1 MELRPRGLVELHRE
15 VPYAFAMERD
25 VKIDKIDHR
34 IIEILKR
41 NGRMP
46 NKEIAKILELSEG
59 TIGNRINKLLKNDLI
74 KIVGLASPAVFPEKQ
89 FIYLGIKIASN
100 KLSIKVAQ
108 EIEKLPNVKSVSII
122 TGQYDIL
129 VELFMEISR
138 LIDFLNKELS
148 RIESIVS
155 VESFVVLQSFS
166 KFI

>member
-1 MELRPRGLVELHRE
+1 
-15 VPYAFAMERD
+15 MERD
-25 VKIDKIDHR
+25 VKIDKIDHK
-34 IIEILKR
+34 IIEILKK

-89 FIYLGIKIASN
+89 FIYLGIKIDSN

-108 EIEKLPNVKSVSII
+108 EIEKLPHVKSASII

-129 VELFMEISR
+129 VELFMEISK